1 MRRLLGW
8 LVLLSTVLP
17 GCAQLQSSYE
27 DRLAQI
33 APPADDS
40 DRQRKCDW
48 IRSEMARER
57 SIAPPTS
64 SRTGMYADAGQI
76 QSRHNIAA
84 LQSRAGDFGCAASSG
99 NRP

>member
-1 MRRLLGW
+1 MRRPLAFF
-8 LVLLSTVLP
+8 VVLSTVLL
-17 GCAQLQSSYE
+17 GCAQQQPSYE

-33 APPADDS
+33 APPADAS

-48 IRSEMARER
+48 IRSEMARVR

-64 SRTGMYADAGQI
+64 SRTGMYADAGQM

-84 LQSRAGDFGCAASSG
+84 LKSRAVDFRCDAAPSG
-99 NRP
+99 H

>member
-1 MRRLLGW
+1 MRRPLALF
-8 LVLLSTVLP
+8 VVLSTVLL
-17 GCAQLQSSYE
+17 GCAQQQPSYE
-27 DRLAQI
+27 NRLAQI

-48 IRSEMARER
+48 IRWEMVRVR

-84 LQSRAGDFGCAASSG
+84 LESRASDFGCDAASSSH
-99 NRP
+99 